1 MLALV
6 VAAGGLAACEPPP
19 PAILWAVGDVAR
31 CGGDHPE
38 VAALLAGQPGN
49 ILGLGDLA
57 YGSNPARDFANCYD
71 PWFGQFRDRM
81 HPAPGNH
88 EYSAGSPPGAYLSYF
103 GAAAAP
109 GGATWYSFDAGGW
122 HIVSLDSNCGEPGM
136 GCGPSSPQYRWLA
149 ADLARST
156 TPCLLA
162 YWHHPPFASQT
173 AWPGMPALVPMMLL
187 LQSHGLDVLLSSH
200 VHNYE
205 RFGHMGADGRPNPS
219 GFRAFVVGTGGAS
232 HHGDGAVFPG
242 SEVRNDD
249 TFGALRLDLA
259 PNGYTWQFVP
269 VAGSTFTDRGMD
281 SC

>member
-1 MLALV
+1 
-6 VAAGGLAACEPPP
+6 
-19 PAILWAVGDVAR
+19 
-31 CGGDHPE
+31 
-38 VAALLAGQPGN
+38 
-49 ILGLGDLA
+49 
-57 YGSNPARDFANCYD
+57 
-71 PWFGQFRDRM
+71 
-81 HPAPGNH
+81 
-88 EYSAGSPPGAYLSYF
+88 
-103 GAAAAP
+103 
-109 GGATWYSFDAGGW
+109 
-122 HIVSLDSNCGEPGM
+122 
-136 GCGPSSPQYRWLA
+136 
-149 ADLARST
+149 
-156 TPCLLA
+156 
-162 YWHHPPFASQT
+162 
-173 AWPGMPALVPMMLL
+173 MPALVPMMLL